1 MKRFLILFLPFIIN
15 SQVTQTND
23 TIALDEVSV
32 KILRESNKEELS
44 IYSISKID
52 LDLKQKYLR
61 QYNLSEYANYIG
73 SFIMNSNNYAQDE
86 EYQLEDLEVEL
97 ILELEG

>member
-15 SQVTQTND
+15 SQVIQTND
-23 TIALDEVSV
+23 TIVLDEVSV

-61 QYNLSEYANYIG
+61 QYNLSEYLN
-73 SFIMNSNNYAQDE
+73 
-86 EYQLEDLEVEL
+86 
-97 ILELEG
+97 

>member
-15 SQVTQTND
+15 SQVIQTKD
-23 TIALDEVSV
+23 TIVLDEVSV

-52 LDLKQKYLR
+52 LDLKLTALLHCLPIDGKALHLD
-61 QYNLSEYANYIG
+61 NL
-73 SFIMNSNNYAQDE
+73 
-86 EYQLEDLEVEL
+86 
-97 ILELEG
+97 

>member
-15 SQVTQTND
+15 SQVIQTND
-23 TIALDEVSV
+23 TIVLDEVSV

-52 LDLKQKYLR
+52 LNLKQKYLR
-61 QYNLSEYANYIG
+61 QYNLSEYLNYIPG
-73 SFIMNSNNYAQDE
+73 V
-86 EYQLEDLEVEL
+86 LL
-97 ILELEG
+97 